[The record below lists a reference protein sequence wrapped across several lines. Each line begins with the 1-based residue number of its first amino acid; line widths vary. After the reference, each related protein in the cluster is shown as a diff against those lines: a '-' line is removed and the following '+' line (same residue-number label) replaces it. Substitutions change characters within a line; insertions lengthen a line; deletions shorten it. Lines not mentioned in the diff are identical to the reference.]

1 MKDSFTLD
9 DFILFSTRFAA
20 DNEGD
25 MVDER
30 RHTTVSE
37 RIGPDKRIVSNILS
51 YSRAL
56 SVMKTKG
63 AGNINLLLN

>member
-9 DFILFSTRFAA
+9 DLFLFSRRSGTE
-20 DNEGD
+20 NGGD
-25 MVDER
+25 MVEAR
-30 RHTTVSE
+30 KQAAVTESF
-37 RIGPDKRIVSNILS
+37 GPDKRIVSNILS

-63 AGNINLLLN
+63 AGQINLLLN

>member
-1 MKDSFTLD
+1 
-9 DFILFSTRFAA
+9 
-20 DNEGD
+20 

-30 RHTTVSE
+30 KHTAVTEKV
-37 RIGPDKRIVSNILS
+37 GPDKRIIDNILS

-63 AGNINLLLN
+63 AGHINLLLN